1 MEALLAAARH
11 AYGIPRANGLAAAP
25 GSQALFQMLPAM
37 RPRSRV
43 AVLAPTYEEHAV
55 AWRRL
60 GHAVDEVGSLE
71 KCGDSDVAVVVNPN
85 NPDGRTTGRGTLAGI
100 AEALAR
106 RGGWLVVDE
115 TFADVAPDGCKPG
128 IGGLLVSALIAQN
141 SLYRH
146 VADVAGAL
154 ERDGVEAGRRL
165 AAVAPF
171 RDIVGRDP
179 ESLDGH
185 GVARSAESLAENF
198 GDGVVAP
205 VLWGLILGLPG
216 IVAYKALNTA
226 DSMIGHL
233 DRRYREFGW
242 AAARLDDVANWV
254 PARVAG
260 FLLAVSGIQRGAG
273 RTRDAL
279 EVMWRD
285 GGTHRSVNAGYPEAS
300 MAGALGLRLAGPRRY
315 QGFVT
320 DDPWLGHGSI
330 EATAADIRRGLRV
343 YVGACLLLAVLM
355 AGLWAASRLLAGMP
369 LP

>member
-1 MEALLAAARH
+1 MGRVLSFCDGRFNRPSFGATGRRVAGAVSTVAIVVSFGVLGALISVGLSHWQSGFWVEALL
-11 AYGIPRANGLAAAP
+11 
-25 GSQALFQMLPAM
+25 
-37 RPRSRV
+37 
-43 AVLAPTYEEHAV
+43 
-55 AWRRL
+55 
-60 GHAVDEVGSLE
+60 
-71 KCGDSDVAVVVNPN
+71 
-85 NPDGRTTGRGTLAGI
+85 
-100 AEALAR
+100 
-106 RGGWLVVDE
+106 
-115 TFADVAPDGCKPG
+115 
-128 IGGLLVSALIAQN
+128 VSVLIAQN

-154 ERDGVEAGRRL
+154 ERDGVEAGRN
-165 AAVAPF
+165 AVAHV
-171 RDIVGRDP
+171 VGRDP

-185 GVARSAESLAENF
+185 GVARSAVESLAENF

-233 DRRYREFGW
+233 DHRYREFGW

-285 GGTHRSVNAGYPEAS
+285 GDTHRSLNAGYPEAA
-300 MAGALGLRLAGPRRY
+300 MAGTLGLRLAGPRRY
-315 QGFVT
+315 QGVVT

-343 YVGACLLLAVLM
+343 YVGACLLSAVLI

>member
-1 MEALLAAARH
+1 MDLSGTACLLLAAMLFDAVIGDPRWLYRIVPHPTVVMGRVLSFCDGRFNRPSFGATGRRVAGAVSTVAIVVSFGVLGALISVGLSHWQSGFWVEALL
-11 AYGIPRANGLAAAP
+11 
-25 GSQALFQMLPAM
+25 
-37 RPRSRV
+37 
-43 AVLAPTYEEHAV
+43 
-55 AWRRL
+55 
-60 GHAVDEVGSLE
+60 
-71 KCGDSDVAVVVNPN
+71 
-85 NPDGRTTGRGTLAGI
+85 
-100 AEALAR
+100 
-106 RGGWLVVDE
+106 
-115 TFADVAPDGCKPG
+115 
-128 IGGLLVSALIAQN
+128 VSVLIAQN

-154 ERDGVEAGRRL
+154 ERDGVEAGRN
-165 AAVAPF
+165 AVAHV
-171 RDIVGRDP
+171 VGRDP

-185 GVARSAESLAENF
+185 GVARSALESLAENF

-285 GGTHRSVNAGYPEAS
+285 GDTHRSLNAGYPEAA
-300 MAGALGLRLAGPRRY
+300 MAGTLGLRLAGPRRY
-315 QGFVT
+315 QGVVT
-320 DDPWLGHGSI
+320 DDPWLGDGSI

>member
-1 MEALLAAARH
+1 MDLSGTACRLLAAMLFDAVIGDPRWFYRIVPHPTVVMGRVLSFCDGRFNRPSFGATGRRVAAAVSTVAIVVSFGVLGALISVGLSHWQSGFWVEALL
-11 AYGIPRANGLAAAP
+11 
-25 GSQALFQMLPAM
+25 
-37 RPRSRV
+37 
-43 AVLAPTYEEHAV
+43 
-55 AWRRL
+55 
-60 GHAVDEVGSLE
+60 
-71 KCGDSDVAVVVNPN
+71 
-85 NPDGRTTGRGTLAGI
+85 
-100 AEALAR
+100 
-106 RGGWLVVDE
+106 
-115 TFADVAPDGCKPG
+115 
-128 IGGLLVSALIAQN
+128 VSVLIAQN

-146 VADVAGAL
+146 VADVTGAL
-154 ERDGVEAGRRL
+154 ARDGVEAGRS
-165 AAVAPF
+165 AVAH
-171 RDIVGRDP
+171 IVGRDP

-185 GVARSAESLAENF
+185 GVARSAVESLAENF

-233 DRRYREFGW
+233 DHRYREFGW

-285 GGTHRSVNAGYPEAS
+285 GGTHRSVNAGYPEAA
-300 MAGALGLRLAGPRRY
+300 MAGTLGLRLAGPRRY
-315 QGFVT
+315 QGVVT
-320 DDPWLGHGSI
+320 DDPWLGDGSI

-343 YVGACLLLAVLM
+343 YVGACLLSAVLI

>member
-1 MEALLAAARH
+1 MDLSGTACLLLAAMLFDAVIGDPRWLYRIVPHPTVVMGRVLSFCDGRFNRSSFGATGRRVAGAVSTVAIVVSFGLLGALISVGLSHWQSGFWVEALL
-11 AYGIPRANGLAAAP
+11 
-25 GSQALFQMLPAM
+25 
-37 RPRSRV
+37 
-43 AVLAPTYEEHAV
+43 
-55 AWRRL
+55 
-60 GHAVDEVGSLE
+60 
-71 KCGDSDVAVVVNPN
+71 
-85 NPDGRTTGRGTLAGI
+85 
-100 AEALAR
+100 
-106 RGGWLVVDE
+106 
-115 TFADVAPDGCKPG
+115 
-128 IGGLLVSALIAQN
+128 VSVLIAQN

-146 VADVAGAL
+146 VADVTGAL
-154 ERDGVEAGRRL
+154 ERDGVEAGRS
-165 AAVAPF
+165 AVAH
-171 RDIVGRDP
+171 IVGRDP

-185 GVARSAESLAENF
+185 GVARSAVESLAENF

-233 DRRYREFGW
+233 DHRYREFGW

-315 QGFVT
+315 QGVVT